1 MRKINEEDQGARR
14 VRVMTCILLGG
25 IIGLLSCFLF
35 LLLCS
40 AGISIGVL
48 DESLMYQ
55 LTIVGCVIG
64 GFLGGLWAV
73 GRCRSRTLIVGL
85 SVGFIFYL
93 LLMTG
98 GILVFENNA
107 SAERWFGLFCGALCG
122 GALAGLLGGKPR
134 KKHK

>member
-1 MRKINEEDQGARR
+1 MRKINEEDPGALR

-25 IIGLLSCFLF
+25 IIGLLLCFVFLF
-35 LLLCS
+35 LCS
-40 AGISIGVL
+40 AGISIGII

-55 LTIVGCVIG
+55 LTIFGCVIG
-64 GFLGGLWAV
+64 GFTALWAV
-73 GRCRSRTLIVGL
+73 GRGRSRTLIVGL
-85 SVGFIFYL
+85 SVCFIFYL
-93 LLMTG
+93 LLFTG